1 MPAGGVLLGRD
12 QSALLTGPAPELLLT
27 GLTRSL
33 RGGTYLKVLLTF
45 LRAGTVSLDVPV
57 IARANS
63 FATFSPAPTASPT
76 PTATAKRRHRGS
88 ATATPSP
95 GATATPTATATATP

>member
-1 MPAGGVLLGRD
+1 MPPGGVLLEHY
-12 QSALLTGPAPELLLT
+12 QSALLTGPAPELILS

-33 RGGTYLKVLLTF
+33 AGGTYIQVLLTF
-45 LRAGTVSLDVPV
+45 QNAGTVSLAVPV

-63 FATFSPAPTASPT
+63 FATFSPAPTVSPT
-76 PTATAKRRHRGS
+76 PSPTGKNKHRGNAS

-95 GATATPTATATATP
+95 GATATATATATP